1 MRSLVL
7 ADWNSSTLA
16 DSAIYSPEWDP
27 SPDTMAAE
35 VAPGVTKLNWAGPV
49 PFQYRFRG
57 PAGSPTINRGLILP
71 TQPQPRDDRERG
83 ENQKTAEET

>member
-35 VAPGVTKLNWAGPV
+35 VAPGVTKLNWGSSTVSV
-49 PFQYRFRG
+49 PIPRTRRFTDDQSG
-57 PAGSPTINRGLILP
+57 IDPSHPA
-71 TQPQPRDDRERG
+71 
-83 ENQKTAEET
+83 TAT